1 MLPRPSPPPNSDR
14 PAKFQRTAPL
24 AAQAPEIAP
33 NDPNR
38 GKKASEWADEYLKE
52 KTKTCQ
58 AQKRPKVYFGCCE
71 CEKRNVIGCEAKC
84 AEPKDMAFQLFSD
97 GNMKIQNCVTG
108 THEDHFAGW
117 SRDHPG
123 LQYMPGMVAPGVSK
137 GVDALGTKG
146 INAEYLA
153 TGDSWSFADRTLLT
167 NMIAVWIGG
176 PGPHDAG
183 IVIGC
188 SHGYDREDLA
198 PLHPFLSR
206 ALRSHHRTRCSH
218 ATPSPRSQL

>member
-1 MLPRPSPPPNSDR
+1 M
-14 PAKFQRTAPL
+14 
-24 AAQAPEIAP
+24 
-33 NDPNR
+33 
-38 GKKASEWADEYLKE
+38 KE

-153 TGDSWSFADRTLLT
+153 TGDSWSFADRT
-167 NMIAVWIGG
+167 
-176 PGPHDAG
+176 
-183 IVIGC
+183 
-188 SHGYDREDLA
+188 
-198 PLHPFLSR
+198 PL
-206 ALRSHHRTRCSH
+206 
-218 ATPSPRSQL
+218 QLQMSS